1 MPLAPDLLSP
11 ARPPTLP
18 SSRPLRRAAERS
30 VDSSAGVAAALA
42 PAPCDG
48 QGHAVIV
55 GFGVPGR
62 AAAEAFDRAG
72 VGFCVVELNALTV
85 TRCARGGV
93 PIIEGDAADPA
104 VLARANVAGAG
115 HVVVA
120 LPNDPATIAVVREVR
135 RVNPTARLTVRVAFT
150 SNGMKA
156 RSLGADEVIVAEQV
170 VAAEITRALADLGTD
185 EDRR

>member
-1 MPLAPDLLSP
+1 MPLAPAPTPVRPSIRPASP
-11 ARPPTLP
+11 PAV
-18 SSRPLRRAAERS
+18 RAA
-30 VDSSAGVAAALA
+30 VAPSAG
-42 PAPCDG
+42 PRPCPTG
-48 QGHAVIV
+48 GHAVVV

-72 VGFCVVELNALTV
+72 IGLCVVELNALTV
-85 TRCARGGV
+85 ARCARAGT

-104 VLARANVAGAG
+104 VLARANVAGAS

-120 LPNDPATIAVVREVR
+120 LPHDPAALAVVREVR

-156 RSLGADEVIVAEQV
+156 RALGADTVVVAEQV
-170 VAAEITRALADLGTD
+170 VADEMLRALDGLSGD
-185 EDRR
+185 